1 MLFLLWLIRC
11 VWRIKLN
18 CASHRKYRNVLF
30 ENETNL
36 GARSEIKQRKRVL
49 LCTGDLREQES
60 LKRVSSTHSE
70 KQEKRSRQA
79 GSRVCVCVCV
89 FVLRKYVNKEL
100 VKLLSRGSLG
110 SKMDSSLE
118 LHTHTHI
125 RTHLLYYCV
134 CLFFTCQL
142 NLVNRTR
149 IWPNVRDAKL

>member
-49 LCTGDLREQES
+49 LCTGDLRERES

-70 KQEKRSRQA
+70 KPEKRSRQA
-79 GSRVCVCVCV
+79 GSRVCV
-89 FVLRKYVNKEL
+89 FVLRKYENKEL